1 MFRLLF
7 LVGIL
12 FVSLLGCNATVPD
25 SEVEASVDTSNDALA
40 TLPPSEVVE
49 NGSCMA
55 DTLSFLV
62 GQPETALQAMQY
74 PDNTRFLVHG
84 QVVNS
89 FVDPSRLNLVIGLDR
104 NIRFVYCG

>member
-1 MFRLLF
+1 MLRLIF
-7 LVGIL
+7 LMGIL
-12 FVSLLGCNATVPD
+12 SVSLLGCNATVSD
-25 SEVEASVDTSNDALA
+25 NETDRSVNISSDTAL
-40 TLPPSEVVE
+40 TVPPSEVAE
-49 NGSCMA
+49 DGSCMA

-74 PDNTRFLVHG
+74 PDNTRILVHG

-89 FVDPSRLNLVIGLDR
+89 IVDPSRLNLVIGIDR